1 MLLRSLFDENT
12 LSKNHMLK
20 KFEAEIAVLSIKK
33 IKGEDFKDIELSIKA
48 KLPTS
53 EKAASNLLKYSTS
66 RLCEYV
72 RSEDYLPALGL
83 ARFIFSSGLKKPMME
98 LRKQG
103 AFRISKTQFNHK
115 FIAVLMNDILHM
127 GYLDEDDERYIRNTN
142 TLLILAS
149 GVKETENR
157 ISEFFNLTP
166 NFLKTLLAVA
176 EIRFS
181 DLLWDTGEIEKSYL
195 DDFFYKNKESVL
207 SSASHLVKMFRL
219 KNDDEIKYND
229 KLDVNHFD
237 LYSDLIDSTFSLT
250 SYLKAEIDLDF
261 YDYDVITNE
270 EKNDVFVTN
279 EEFETAKDYGY
290 TKTSLRTDA
299 QVKRYRDQLKL
310 SKSYLEFLQEFWDR
324 AQQDDHNY
332 AYHIEENPLRVTV
345 ACEILEYDHIFNI
358 FGGDELFLE
367 EAMQL
372 KLLMDENYN
381 EDAMFVKI
389 CGDFTCFDIFKLQRF
404 FIYIGFI
411 YRQAVLQSG
420 NFDKEDI
427 AKVRMRSSV
436 PVMGE
441 LELIGVFSKIT
452 GKSPV
457 QCKKLLRE
465 IASGP
470 VTAEDVIDLQ
480 YNPVIKIAEKYVILP
495 NVFGHSNLIRS
506 LAKGEGVHFSVV
518 DKVDHMVKK
527 ISEAMQSKGF
537 TIFQDF
543 KFGVDEV
550 DVVAVMGE
558 DLFLFECKN
567 PYHPVNDF
575 ELRNTHSHIVKGISQ
590 LENMKQRF
598 SDQLVFEQFL
608 KNLSIPVRSVKNVRY
623 GVINANRALS
633 GWGGNGIKVFHANE
647 FINLI
652 LTGCINSAELK
663 LNVWHGDKFQVGD
676 LIAYMDGEIVSNDL
690 IKHKIPIVYPMP
702 LTFGNQTLHFRTFRF
717 DLGATGQYQ
726 RKKYRTV
733 GSAS

>member
-1 MLLRSLFDENT
+1 
-12 LSKNHMLK
+12 MLK
-20 KFEAEIAVLSIKK
+20 KFEAEIAVLSIQK
-33 IKGEDFKDIELSIKA
+33 IKDEDFKDIELSIKA
-48 KLPTS
+48 KLPKS
-53 EKAASNLLKYSTS
+53 EKAASDLLKYSTS
-66 RLCEYV
+66 KLCEYV
-72 RSEDYLPALGL
+72 KSEDYLLALGL

-103 AFRISKTQFNHK
+103 VFRISKTQFDHNL
-115 FIAVLMNDILHM
+115 ITALMNDILHM
-127 GYLDEDDERYIRNTN
+127 GYLDKDDERYIKNTN
-142 TLLILAS
+142 RLLILAS
-149 GVKETENR
+149 GMKETENR

-181 DLLWDTGEIEKSYL
+181 DLLWDTGETEKSYL
-195 DDFFYKNKESVL
+195 DDTFYKNKESIL

-219 KNDDEIKYND
+219 KNDEGIKYKDN
-229 KLDVNHFD
+229 LDVNHFD
-237 LYSDLIDSTFSLT
+237 LYSDLIDLTFSLT
-250 SYLKAEIDLDF
+250 SYLKAEIDVDF
-261 YDYDVITNE
+261 YDYDVKTNE
-270 EKNDVFVTN
+270 EKNDVFVIN
-279 EEFETAKDYGY
+279 EEFETAKDHGY
-290 TKTSLRTDA
+290 TKTSLRMEA
-299 QVKRYRDQLKL
+299 QVKRYSDQLKL

-324 AQQDDHNY
+324 AQQDDQNY
-332 AYHIEENPLRVTV
+332 VYLIKENPLRVTV
-345 ACEILEYDHIFNI
+345 PSVFLECDHIVNI
-358 FGGDELFLE
+358 FGDDKLFLE

-381 EDAMFVKI
+381 KDVLSVRI

-404 FIYIGFI
+404 FIYVGFV
-411 YRQAVLQSG
+411 YRQAVLHSG

-427 AKVRMRSSV
+427 TEVRMRSSV
-436 PVMGE
+436 PVIGE
-441 LELIGVFSKIT
+441 LELIRIFSKIT

-457 QCKKLLRE
+457 QCKSLLGK
-465 IASGP
+465 ISSGP
-470 VTAEDVIDLQ
+470 IAAEDVIDLQ
-480 YNPVIKIAEKYVILP
+480 YKPVIKIAEKYVILP

-537 TIFQDF
+537 TIFPDF

-550 DVVAVMGE
+550 DVVAVMDE

-567 PYHPVNDF
+567 PYHPVNEF
-575 ELRNTHSHIVKGISQ
+575 ELRNTHSHIVKGFSQ

-608 KNLSIPVRSVKNVRY
+608 KNLSIPVRSIKNVRY

-633 GWGGNGIKVFHANE
+633 GWGKNGIKVFHANE

-663 LNVWHGDKFQVGD
+663 LNVWHGDEFQVGD

-690 IKHKIPIVYPMP
+690 IKHKIPMLYPMP
-702 LTFGNQTLHFRTFRF
+702 LTCGNQTLYFRTFRF
-717 DLGATGQYQ
+717 DLEATGQYQ
-726 RKKYRTV
+726 RKRYRTV
-733 GSAS
+733 GPAS